1 MDERNNME
9 ELVTQVEQ
17 DAKLIDEIVSK
28 LVLDYCQP
36 LDDFMKMVKEVLDDT
51 TSPPTDVELEAMAL
65 RLPNLLYFT
74 GEAVESLGIRGDIA
88 DQIRLDLYNSVLI
101 KATGTVADKQA
112 LASKETQNEELVKMC
127 YTRAYKKI
135 KLRMEAGYEML
146 NSVKKVLSRRQLEL
160 QLTYESHGGKVY
172 E

>member
-74 GEAVESLGIRGDIA
+74 GEAVESLGIRG
-88 DQIRLDLYNSVLI
+88 RGTLPTKLD
-101 KATGTVADKQA
+101 
-112 LASKETQNEELVKMC
+112 
-127 YTRAYKKI
+127 
-135 KLRMEAGYEML
+135 
-146 NSVKKVLSRRQLEL
+146 
-160 QLTYESHGGKVY
+160 
-172 E
+172 